1 LLILLTKKWLA
12 IIETGDYLPS
22 SPDDES
28 DLCLGLNVEVAGFLS
43 VTLGLDGSGLSG
55 SVLVGVLLGVGG
67 ESLS

>member
-1 LLILLTKKWLA
+1 M
-12 IIETGDYLPS
+12 IETGDYLPS

-28 DLCLGLNVEVAGFLS
+28 DLGLGLNVEVAGFLS

-55 SVLVGVLLGVGG
+55 SVLVGVLLGVSG